1 MCRHNATFLPWS
13 AELRRQLLEQYP
25 LGEGVEPVPDHVLLP
40 AKWML
45 ALADSQTTDDVSP
58 QSYSNGGDLDNRRP
72 SSTTHT
78 SNTRRN
84 GFLKKEP
91 VSSKSGDQVTV
102 SLDGNRRVT
111 PKDHWQDVRL
121 LTFTTTSQLPYNP
134 GDVLSIHP
142 KNAIEDVEQ
151 VLQLMNWTEI
161 ADQLVH
167 LVPTEHTS
175 LDQEGISHVR
185 PTLHEKGP
193 MTFRELLTSHL
204 DLNAI
209 PRRSF
214 FALIAHF
221 TNDEFHK
228 NRLLEFTNP
237 EFLDELYDYTTR
249 PRRSIIEVLQEFDTV
264 KIPWQWATNILP
276 ELKPRQFSIA
286 SGGTLKFQ
294 SGGGTRFELLV
305 AIVKY
310 KTVIKKIRQGICSRY
325 LANLA
330 PGTILQVSLQHGG
343 LNVTEKDRARPVV
356 MIGPGTGVA
365 PMRSL
370 IWERAAYEEVLG
382 RDSDHNGN
390 ARLSD
395 FHTGSESVLF
405 FGGRNRNADF
415 FFEDEWE
422 RLRHEMDLEVFTAFS
437 RDQKQKI
444 YVQDVI
450 RDQAELV
457 FRLLYQAKGIV
468 YICGSSGKM
477 PRAVREAL
485 VGVFQSS
492 GAMEK
497 DAAEAYLLSME
508 QEGRYKQ
515 ETW

>member
-1 MCRHNATFLPWS
+1 
-13 AELRRQLLEQYP
+13 
-25 LGEGVEPVPDHVLLP
+25 
-40 AKWML
+40 ML
-45 ALADSQTTDDVSP
+45 ALTGSQNTDNASR
-58 QSYSNGGDLDNRRP
+58 QSYSNGSDPDNGNP

-78 SNTRRN
+78 SDILQN
-84 GFLKKEP
+84 GFLKEEP
-91 VSSKSGDQVTV
+91 IFFEWGDQVTV
-102 SLDGNRRVT
+102 SLEGNHRVT
-111 PKDHWQDVRL
+111 PRDHWQDIRH
-121 LTFTTTSQLPYNP
+121 LTFTTASQLPYNP

-142 KNAIEDVEQ
+142 KNATEDVEQ
-151 VLQLMNWTEI
+151 ILQLMSWTDI
-161 ADQLVH
+161 ADQQVH
-167 LVPTEHTS
+167 LVPTEYAS
-175 LDQEGISHVR
+175 LLQEGISHVK
-185 PTLHEKGP
+185 PTLHGKGP

-264 KIPWQWATNILP
+264 KIPWQWAANILP
-276 ELKPRQFSIA
+276 ELKHRQFSIA
-286 SGGTLKFQ
+286 SGGRLKSQ

-325 LANLA
+325 LANLS
-330 PGTILQVSLQHGG
+330 PGTILQVSLQRGG
-343 LNVTEKDRARPVV
+343 LNVIENDWTRPVV

-370 IWERAAYEEVLG
+370 IWERAAHEGGVG
-382 RDSDHNGN
+382 RANGHSGN
-390 ARLSD
+390 AHPNGS
-395 FHTGSESVLF
+395 HTGSESVLF

-422 RLRHEMDLEVFTAFS
+422 RLQREMNLEVFTAFS

-450 RDQAELV
+450 RDKAELV
-457 FRLLYQAKGIV
+457 FRLLCKAKGIV

-485 VGVFQSS
+485 IEAFQTG
-492 GAMEK
+492 GAMER